1 MKRMKCIIGTLI
13 LVVMVVFNLSFTS
26 NAYTEEEKQQAKAWL
41 SAHGYSPDM
50 GGANQAYQD
59 YLNGKFDEELGV
71 DVNGDGIPASTEAIT
86 ETSEESSTEETTEKT
101 TESDEED
108 DDTDNTETDED
119 AGAVSGKSSG
129 DAVKDSD
136 ESAIETSTEEDQSTQ
151 ENAEEG
157 ADEEIRED
165 GMDESA
171 DEKSTLYQPEK
182 EGQYQEAAI
191 VIVLAAIL
199 MLVAGVWLKYR
210 K

>member
-1 MKRMKCIIGTLI
+1 MKRIIGTLI

-26 NAYTEEEKQQAKAWL
+26 YAYTEEEKQQAKAWL

-71 DVNGDGIPASTEAIT
+71 DVNGDGIPAATEATT
-86 ETSEESSTEETTEKT
+86 ETTEESSTEEMTEC
-101 TESDEED
+101 DEED
-108 DDTDNTETDED
+108 NDTDNAKTDED
-119 AGAVSGKSSG
+119 VEEVSGKSLG
-129 DAVKDSD
+129 DVVKGSD
-136 ESAIETSTEEDQSTQ
+136 ESVKETTIEKDKPEQTGIEKISTEEIAD
-151 ENAEEG
+151 EAVAEE
-157 ADEEIRED
+157 
-165 GMDESA
+165 
-171 DEKSTLYQPEK
+171 STLYQPEK

-199 MLVAGVWLKYR
+199 MLVAGVWMKYR